1 MLERLRPKS
10 VLRLVPVLAPMG
22 EEQHAAMF
30 MKLQHERINNHRWD
44 LVTHILSS
52 ASQCESTVNGLYSR
66 LSPSFMCVSSAAA
79 SYAAWRLTHPLTHAS
94 ICASFVLVMRTS
106 VATSARSGAA
116 ELGLAQALLV
126 LHAKVRNSCCGTGV
140 KEAAWLMVVVVWASY
155 CKRHKQPLRGT
166 MNQQRLASS
175 ALRSAFIGLLRL
187 FGCGKTIR
195 HSAGCSK
202 PGPRR
207 LLLLLVVVVV
217 VVAAA
222 WCSHSAADWCCSS

>member
-1 MLERLRPKS
+1 M
-10 VLRLVPVLAPMG
+10 V
-22 EEQHAAMF
+22 
-30 MKLQHERINNHRWD
+30 
-44 LVTHILSS
+44 
-52 ASQCESTVNGLYSR
+52 
-66 LSPSFMCVSSAAA
+66 
-79 SYAAWRLTHPLTHAS
+79 
-94 ICASFVLVMRTS
+94 
-106 VATSARSGAA
+106 
-116 ELGLAQALLV
+116 
-126 LHAKVRNSCCGTGV
+126 
-140 KEAAWLMVVVVWASY
+140 VVVVWASY
-155 CKRHKQPLRGT
+155 CKRHKQPLRET